1 MANEERRS
9 FLRWAI
15 HGLGAIFAVVLGVP
29 AVAYLA
35 DARHRPA
42 PNRGF
47 RPVQGIKLNELVVD
61 EPRQGVIRDVRTDA
75 WTLHPNDVVGRFWVV
90 KTSQAAPND
99 LMVFTTICPHLGCSI
114 NRDAGNPCPGFTC
127 PCHGG
132 KFNING
138 SLDQAVANNPAPR
151 GMDSLEFET
160 AHDPENP
167 DPNNRNLLLVKY
179 QNFVQGEHEKKSK
192 T

>member
-15 HGLGAIFAVVLGVP
+15 HGLGTIFAIVLGVP
-29 AVAYLA
+29 AVAYLI
-35 DARHRPA
+35 DARNRPA

-47 RPVQGIKLNELVVD
+47 RPVQGIKLNELVD
-61 EPRQGVIRDVRTDA
+61 DIPRQGVIRDVRIDA
-75 WTLHPNDVVGRFWVV
+75 WTLHPNDVVGRVWVV
-90 KTSQAAPND
+90 KKGND
-99 LMVFTTICPHLGCSI
+99 LRVFTTICPHLGCSI
-114 NRDAGNPCPGFTC
+114 NADPGNPCPGFTC

-132 KFNING
+132 KFNLNG
-138 SLDQAVANNPAPR
+138 SLENTGGQNPAPR
-151 GMDSLEFET
+151 HMDSLDFER
-160 AHDPENP
+160 ARDPENP

-179 QNFVQGEHEKKSK
+179 QNFKQGEHDKIAK